1 MKSIQKLSLI
11 AIFLLA
17 NLNSYAIDG
26 EFFLNVKN
34 TKGNEISFSMNGIE
48 KAVIAIY
55 DAENELVYSENA
67 KGQNGIIKHYDL
79 ADLPMGTYTLVVT
92 TALKEVKHEI
102 KVNNGNSVLN
112 RRAYLEVYKN
122 SFKNNSLVSK

>member
-1 MKSIQKLSLI
+1 
-11 AIFLLA
+11 
-17 NLNSYAIDG
+17 
-26 EFFLNVKN
+26 
-34 TKGNEISFSMNGIE
+34 MNGIE
-48 KAVIAIY
+48 KALIAIY

-102 KVNNGNSVLN
+102 KVNSGNSVLN

>member
-11 AIFLLA
+11 AVFLLA

-55 DAENELVYSENA
+55 DAENELVFSENA

-102 KVNNGNSVLN
+102 KVNSGNSVLN

>member
-79 ADLPMGTYTLVVT
+79 TDLPMGTYTLVVT

>member
-17 NLNSYAIDG
+17 NLNSYTIDG

-79 ADLPMGTYTLVVT
+79 TDLPMGTYTLVVT

>member
-17 NLNSYAIDG
+17 NLNSYTIDG

-48 KAVIAIY
+48 KALIAIY

-102 KVNNGNSVLN
+102 KVNSGNSVLN

>member
-48 KAVIAIY
+48 KALIAIY

-79 ADLPMGTYTLVVT
+79 TDLPMGTYTLVVT

-102 KVNNGNSVLN
+102 KVNSGNSVLN

>member
-48 KAVIAIY
+48 KALIAIY

-102 KVNNGNSVLN
+102 KVNSGNSVLN

>member
-11 AIFLLA
+11 TIFLLA

-102 KVNNGNSVLN
+102 KVNSGNSVLN